1 MNSQIKF
8 LRRVRIHGEECGA
21 VARALHH
28 KAKVSLP
35 AVTEKV
41 SLTTI
46 ERKTM
51 STRTKFKRIALA
63 LVAVVGFG
71 VLGNAPASNAAVFAE
86 TITIDAA
93 TDTAFLNE
101 TATAVLTHLW
111 SSSQTAGNTDSTTIK
126 STCTAPSGGTCP
138 SVFFSQTAA
147 SDTFGVQVVGTYPS
161 YIDGLW
167 TDTASA
173 ASSSVRSTVNV
184 KAVNFGIAGTYN
196 FTFYTLGAGGTAL
209 SDKSVSWTVTV
220 GTRDLTTAS
229 ARKYVS
235 TDNYT
240 AEQGRTRFHSST
252 DSAIVVDKGTA
263 ATPVAVGVAYF
274 AVFNAAGES
283 ATANAAGGA
292 NRSTSTRLEDTLT
305 VTVSG
310 PGLVTGISTT
320 KAKSAT
326 VNAYNSSTL
335 RQTNA
340 NASTESITIWSDGT
354 AGTGTITV
362 SKGSVTLSTITV
374 VFTGDP
380 ASAAIALSDTIVS
393 LAAGTT
399 VVGTVKDS
407 GGNVMKAGTVY
418 IFSSDTKVAGTNL
431 STNVFPTVATAYTI
445 PSTGVLAYTLTTRD
459 TGTATITL
467 RDSWTV
473 AASTWTSNEVVV
485 DVRGSTI
492 VKLTV
497 AFDKATYSPG
507 ERAVITY
514 TATDAAGKAVAT
526 AALTGLTPLSNQTMT
541 DVTTASITGT
551 NSGASGYGVLGTG
564 FSGYMDTGIETRV
577 VTMPT
582 FGGKVTLTNT
592 FATFGST
599 TGEKTTVTAE
609 ATVVDPNSTAIA
621 GSTAAAEAATDAAA
635 EAIDAANA
643 ATDAANLAA
652 EAADAA
658 TVAADE
664 ARDAADAATAAVEEL
679 ATQVAT
685 LMAALKAQITTLANT
700 VAKIAKKVKA

>member
-1 MNSQIKF
+1 
-8 LRRVRIHGEECGA
+8 
-21 VARALHH
+21 
-28 KAKVSLP
+28 
-35 AVTEKV
+35 
-41 SLTTI
+41 
-46 ERKTM
+46 M

-93 TDTAFLNE
+93 TDTAFLND

-111 SSSQTAGNTDSTTIK
+111 SSSQTAANTDSTTIK

-138 SVFFSQTAA
+138 SVYFSQTAT
-147 SDTFGVQVVGTYPS
+147 SDTFGVQVIGDYPTYIS
-161 YIDGLW
+161 GLW

-173 ASSSVRSTVNV
+173 TSSSVRSTVNV
-184 KAVNFGIAGTYN
+184 KAVNFGTAGTYN

-310 PGLVTGISTT
+310 PGLVTGISAT

-340 NASTESITIWSDGT
+340 NGSTESITIWSDGT

-362 SKGSVTLSTITV
+362 SKGSITLSTITV

-393 LAAGTT
+393 MTAGTT

-514 TATDAAGKAVAT
+514 TATDAANKAVAT
-526 AALTGLTPLSNQTMT
+526 AALTGLTPLSNQTMS

-551 NSGASGYGVLGTG
+551 NSGASPYGVLGTG
-564 FSGYMDTGIETRV
+564 FSGFMDTGIETRV

-658 TVAADE
+658 TVAAEE